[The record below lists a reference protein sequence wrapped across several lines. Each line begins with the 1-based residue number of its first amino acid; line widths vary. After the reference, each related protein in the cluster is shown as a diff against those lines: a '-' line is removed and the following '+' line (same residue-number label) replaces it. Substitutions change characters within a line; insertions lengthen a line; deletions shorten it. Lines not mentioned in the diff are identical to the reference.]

1 MIILNNIKTTG
12 IMKIGKFAI
21 ILIALML
28 GTSMIY
34 AQGRRN
40 FNRPGYGY
48 GYGPGTC
55 LTVLSDLTEDQKAK
69 ITALE
74 TTHQE
79 SMAELRV
86 KQRSTFE
93 PIEKNEIRGEMLK
106 KVQAHRNEVKSLLTE
121 EQQKQYDLLHARTYY
136 GGRGFAPGGR
146 PGRGQAGYGGRGG
159 RGFRGGW

>member
-1 MIILNNIKTTG
+1 MIILNNIKNSG
-12 IMKIGKFAI
+12 IMKTGKFAI

-34 AQGRRN
+34 AQGQRN

-55 LTVLSDLTEDQKAK
+55 LTVLSDLTEDQKSK

-74 TTHQE
+74 TAHQE

-106 KVQAHRNEVKSLLTE
+106 KVQVHRNEVKSLLTE
-121 EQQKQYDLLHARTYY
+121 EQQKQYDLLQAGNNC
-136 GGRGFAPGGR
+136 GGRGFAPGR
-146 PGRGQAGYGGRGG
+146 RGNRGPAGYGGRGY
-159 RGFRGGW
+159 RGGW

>member
-1 MIILNNIKTTG
+1 MKTR
-12 IMKIGKFAI
+12 KFAI

-74 TTHQE
+74 TAHQE
-79 SMAELRV
+79 TMAELRV
-86 KQRSTFE
+86 KQRSTYE

-106 KVQAHRNEVKSLLTE
+106 KVKSHREEVKKLLTE
-121 EQQKQYDLLHARTYY
+121 EQQKQYDLLQARNNY
-136 GGRGFAPGGR
+136 GGRGFAPGRRGNRR
-146 PGRGQAGYGGRGG
+146 PAGYGGRGC
-159 RGFRGGW
+159 RGGW